1 MLVMIDLFAGIGGFH
16 LALKEARK
24 QMGGGGIDKIKCSFA
39 SEIDENAKKT
49 YALNFPKTS
58 LYGDISLQS
67 TQSKIPLKF
76 DILCAGF
83 PCQAFSVAGYQR
95 GFEDARGTLFFEIVK
110 IAKKHQ
116 PKVLFLENVKNLK
129 SHDKGKTFSI
139 IKSSLENLGYA
150 LYADILNA
158 STHANVPQNRERIF
172 IVAFHKAQ
180 VKNHHK
186 FSFPKPIKLTKTI
199 YDCLDLAKQDE
210 KFYYTRQSKYYE
222 WLKKDVRRQD
232 TIYQLRRI
240 YVRENKSN
248 LCPTLTANMGTGGHN
263 VPIIKDDFGIRKLS
277 PRECF
282 NFQGF
287 PKSFKFANIAHSKLY
302 TQAGNSITV
311 PLVARIAHQ
320 ILRLL

>member
-1 MLVMIDLFAGIGGFH
+1 MI
-16 LALKEARK
+16 
-24 QMGGGGIDKIKCSFA
+24 
-39 SEIDENAKKT
+39 
-49 YALNFPKTS
+49 
-58 LYGDISLQS
+58 YGDITLKS
-67 TQSKIPLKF
+67 TQEKIPIHF

-110 IAKKHQ
+110 IARIYR

-129 SHDKGKTFSI
+129 NHDKGRTFGI
-139 IKSSLENLGYA
+139 IKSSLENLGYVV
-150 LYADILNA
+150 YDEILNA
-158 STHANVPQNRERIF
+158 FTHANIPQNRERIF
-172 IVAFHKAQ
+172 IVCFDKAQ

-186 FSFPKPIKLTKTI
+186 FSFPKPIKLKKSI
-199 YDCLDLAKQDE
+199 HSCLDLSKQDE
-210 KFYYTRQSKYYE
+210 SFYYTRQSKYYE
-222 WLKKDVRRQD
+222 WLKKDVIRQD

-263 VPIIKDDFGIRKLS
+263 VPIIKDDFGIRKLT

-287 PKSFKFANIAHSKLY
+287 PKSFELANIAHSKLY

-311 PLVARIAHQ
+311 PLVARIARQ